1 MRGRSFAALT
11 TSRRHVH
18 STQSILAI
26 KFSIVDKVQRMFKLK
41 IKRTIQVLF
50 LVGVCFCFNSFAR
63 EPIIWEMSS
72 RTELLKGEARGVSV
86 TDNGTLTLAPRFDQ
100 VFNTEQAYVW
110 CSAVD
115 SAGNVYLGTGH
126 DGKLFRIAPDGKGTL
141 FFKASELDVTA
152 LAVAGDGTIYA
163 GTSPDGKVY
172 RLSGAGKSEVYF
184 DPPDNSICSMAL
196 MRDGSLAVGTGDS
209 GKLYRVSAAGAKP
222 ESSLLISTNQTHVMS
237 LGIDSHGDL
246 IAGTDPSGLVLR
258 ISPAGKSLALY
269 DSPLREIHALAAAP
283 DGSIY
288 ALALGEAASTAR
300 GGHLPSATASPT
312 KAAAV
317 AAAVTPIAGAT
328 EEVGLVT
335 PPQTAQPAQRR
346 NA

>member
-41 IKRTIQVLF
+41 IKRTIEVLF

-110 CSAVD
+110 CAAID
-115 SAGNVYLGTGH
+115 AAGNVYLGTGH
-126 DGKLFRIAPDGKGTL
+126 DGKVFRVTPDGMGTL
-141 FFKASELDVTA
+141 FYKASELDVTA
-152 LAVAGDGTIYA
+152 LAIAGDGAVYA

-172 RLSGAGKSEVYF
+172 RLSGEGKAEVYF
-184 DPPDNSICSMAL
+184 DPSDKYIWSLAVMN
-196 MRDGSLAVGTGDS
+196 DGSLAVGTGDS
-209 GKLYRVSAAGAKP
+209 GKLYRVRAAGAKP
-222 ESSLLISTNQTHVMS
+222 EASLLISTNQTP
-237 LGIDSHGDL
+237 G
-246 IAGTDPSGLVLR
+246 
-258 ISPAGKSLALY
+258 
-269 DSPLREIHALAAAP
+269 
-283 DGSIY
+283 
-288 ALALGEAASTAR
+288 
-300 GGHLPSATASPT
+300 
-312 KAAAV
+312 
-317 AAAVTPIAGAT
+317 
-328 EEVGLVT
+328 
-335 PPQTAQPAQRR
+335 
-346 NA
+346 